1 MKNLYQI
8 TIIRNG
14 VEHIAL
20 KEMQGDELDELHV
33 VSVERANQDKAKIE
47 DVSGVRKG
55 LVILFG
61 SWVVIGT
68 VILMGI
74 LHLWK

>member
-8 TIIRNG
+8 TIIKNG
-14 VEHIAL
+14 VEHITL
-20 KEMQGDELDELHV
+20 REMQGDELDELHV
-33 VSVERANQDKAKIE
+33 VSVDRANQDKAKVE
-47 DVSGVRKG
+47 DVSGVRQG

-61 SWVVIGT
+61 SWVAIGT
-68 VILMGI
+68 VILMGS

>member
-8 TIIRNG
+8 TIIKNG
-14 VEHIAL
+14 VEHITL
-20 KEMQGDELDELHV
+20 REMQGDELDELHI
-33 VSVERANQDKAKIE
+33 VSVEKANQDKAKVE
-47 DVSGVRKG
+47 DVSGVRQG

-61 SWVVIGT
+61 SWVAIGT
-68 VILMGI
+68 VILMGS

>member
-8 TIIRNG
+8 TIIKNG
-14 VEHIAL
+14 VEHITL
-20 KEMQGDELDELHV
+20 REMQGDELDELHV

-61 SWVVIGT
+61 SWVAIGT
-68 VILMGI
+68 VILMGS

>member
-47 DVSGVRKG
+47 DVLGVRKG

>member
-8 TIIRNG
+8 TIIKNG
-14 VEHIAL
+14 VEHITL
-20 KEMQGDELDELHV
+20 REMQGDELDELHV
-33 VSVERANQDKAKIE
+33 VSVERANQDKAKVE
-47 DVSGVRKG
+47 DVSGVRQG

-61 SWVVIGT
+61 SWVAIGT
-68 VILMGI
+68 VILMGS